1 MSRWMRKR
9 GIVAGTNPKSPAA
22 ETYRRLRTSIEMA
35 GRDGGAKTIAIASAE
50 PGEGKS
56 TASANLAIAYAQAN
70 RNVLLLD
77 SDLRSPVLHRIFE
90 LENDRGLSTALA
102 GRCGFGEVVRASE
115 FDGLE
120 VICSGPTPANPTE
133 LLDSAA
139 MEELLEEAKRR
150 YDIIILDTPSM
161 AAGADALI
169 VADKCDG
176 AVLVI
181 RRGKTKFD
189 AAAKAKETLES
200 GRVKVIGAVFNQTS
214 R

>member
-1 MSRWMRKR
+1 
-9 GIVAGTNPKSPAA
+9 
-22 ETYRRLRTSIEMA
+22 MA

-102 GRCGFGEVVRASE
+102 GRCGFGEVIRPSE

-120 VICSGPTPANPTE
+120 VVCSGPTPANPTE